1 VAALEDA
8 VVDGAHDDPNVP
20 EPVARVEEELQ
31 RLRLQQPSPRRQPL
45 RSVRG
50 GHLGP
55 PHVVHTSG
63 RLIHALWDIR
73 AAGARGLAHLGLHQP
88 VKRAHP
94 HHHLP
99 HGRHAEPQPELSR
112 VFPAALPG
120 LKRVGP
126 GGEYHPR
133 RGVGHALPAQQ
144 RAPPAARE
152 VAAVGAGRR
161 SRRRVRRELGL
172 GIGARR
178 AAAGPERGA
187 AREAVLSRWAGR
199 GGARETGVAGTVV
212 PRSAVRAARRS
223 AFPLERDV
231 SS

>member
-1 VAALEDA
+1 MGGLIGISSFDSR
-8 VVDGAHDDPNVP
+8 
-20 EPVARVEEELQ
+20 VARASETCACIVKSFSWRKE
-31 RLRLQQPSPRRQPL
+31 R
-45 RSVRG
+45 
-50 GHLGP
+50 
-55 PHVVHTSG
+55 

-178 AAAGPERGA
+178 AAAGPSA
-187 AREAVLSRWAGR
+187 A
-199 GGARETGVAGTVV
+199 
-212 PRSAVRAARRS
+212 PR
-223 AFPLERDV
+223 
-231 SS
+231 